1 MLNKLS
7 SIILLLSVSLSA
19 VANPTCHGKVS
30 GVSISASGSVY
41 ASVSNGG
48 STKFTDV
55 VFCNLN
61 KTVGNYNGESCKGL
75 LSLLLSGSAMQK
87 NATLWFHSA
96 SFNHCSQSWMELDKI
111 GFYHIRID
119 G

>member
-1 MLNKLS
+1 MLNKLCS
-7 SIILLLSVSLSA
+7 MILLLSVSVSA
-19 VANPTCHGKVS
+19 VANPTCQGKVS
-30 GVSISASGSVY
+30 GISISASGDVY

-48 STKFTDV
+48 STKFMDV

-61 KTVGNYNGESCKGL
+61 KTVGNYHGESCKGL

-87 NATLWFHSA
+87 NATLWFQSA
-96 SFNHCSQSWMELDKI
+96 SFNHCTQSWMVLDKI
-111 GFYHIRID
+111 GFYHLRID